1 MVHGTIIRPW
11 LGVSGVTVTRDV
23 AAYYDLSVDKGVLV
37 ARVMPGS
44 PAERARIIAGDVIL
58 SLADS
63 AINST
68 EDLHRVIQ
76 ERKVGDKVEILIL
89 RDNRRW
95 IVEAELD
102 RMP

>member
-1 MVHGTIIRPW
+1 
-11 LGVSGVTVTRDV
+11 
-23 AAYYDLSVDKGVLV
+23 
-37 ARVMPGS
+37 MPGS

-68 EDLHRVIQ
+68 EDLQRVIQ

-102 RMP
+102 RTP